1 MTATGSGLTSRPPA
15 RLMLLRAAAR
25 RAPQRTPQRTF
36 VVAARKQP
44 QQARAYSSPKPP
56 HLTSKTLPRGRIGFV
71 NGIRQ
76 LQKSLLNGFDQ
87 RPTLSELLPPDA
99 SITDVDK
106 EHIKNLPRFDAAEDA
121 ERSRRDLQQAL
132 EDGGRRRDAEVQ
144 VQTEKHD
151 SLVRAADQRADCL
164 LYTSPSPRD
173 ATLSRMP
180 SSA

>member
-1 MTATGSGLTSRPPA
+1 MTATGSGLTSRAPE

-25 RAPQRTPQRTF
+25 RQPPRPQRTF
-36 VVAARKQP
+36 VVAARTKP

-106 EHIKNLPRFDAAEDA
+106 EHIKTCRASTPPRTPRCYSVRVKRA
-121 ERSRRDLQQAL
+121 SI
-132 EDGGRRRDAEVQ
+132 
-144 VQTEKHD
+144 
-151 SLVRAADQRADCL
+151 LV
-164 LYTSPSPRD
+164 
-173 ATLSRMP
+173 
-180 SSA
+180 